1 MSFAIAYKRIND
13 RKEINESMETQNI
26 VRERIENL
34 RAKMKQ
40 EGISYYLIPTADY
53 HNSEYVN
60 DYFKV
65 REYFSGFTGSN
76 GTLVIGHNEAGLWT
90 DGRYFIQ
97 AERELK
103 GSGIRL
109 FRMMEEGVPTIQ
121 EYLESVLTQGE
132 AIGFDGRVVTAEY
145 GKKLKEKLAK
155 KKIRICQDKDL
166 AGDLWTERPKLP
178 AHPVTILPED
188 LSGKS
193 TSDKMNELK
202 EAMEKQNCSAHL
214 LTKLDDLMWI
224 FNLRGGDIE
233 CNPVALCY
241 GFFTLEDNFLFI
253 QKEAMTE
260 KLQNYAEENGI
271 KLNKYEDIVPFLKE
285 FIHNEAEKNAEEHKD
300 TEINS
305 KCYGILLDENQVNY
319 RLYSLLEGKMPIINK
334 ENPTELQKAIKN
346 PVELSHIREVYLT
359 DSVVLTRFIYW
370 LKMTVQKGEE
380 QITEYSAAMHLDNMR
395 REAEGFLDLSF
406 PTISGY
412 MENAA
417 MMHYE
422 ATAEDHKKV
431 EAKGMLLV
439 DSGGQYLGGTTDVTR
454 TIVLGDISE
463 EIKKHFTAVAV
474 GMLRL
479 ADTQFLYGCTGRN
492 LDIMAREPLWRMG
505 IDYKCGTGH
514 GIGYMLN
521 VHEGPQSIRY
531 RYIEGMGET
540 VLEEGMLLSD
550 EPGVYREGSHGIRT
564 ENILAV
570 KKTEKNDDGQF
581 MAFEHLTFVPI
592 DLDAIDPAGMEPED
606 VKRLNAYHKAV
617 YEKVSP
623 YLTEEE
629 KAWLK
634 EETRAIN

>member
-1 MSFAIAYKRIND
+1 
-13 RKEINESMETQNI
+13 METQNI

-65 REYFSGFTGSN
+65 REYFSGFSGSN

-121 EYLESVLTQGE
+121 EYLDSVLTEGE
-132 AIGFDGRVVTAEY
+132 AIGFDGRVMTAEY
-145 GKKLKEKLAK
+145 GKQLEEKLDK
-155 KKIRICQDKDL
+155 KKIRFCQDKDL

-178 AHPVTILPED
+178 ANSVTILPED
-188 LSGKS
+188 ISGKS
-193 TSDKMNELK
+193 TSDKLKELK
-202 EAMEKQNCSAHL
+202 EVMKKQNCNAHL

-260 KLQNYAEENGI
+260 KLQNYAKENGI
-271 KLNKYEDIVPFLKE
+271 QLNKYEDIVPFLTE
-285 FIHNEAEKNAEEHKD
+285 FIHNETKKNAEEQKD
-300 TEINS
+300 TEKNNS
-305 KCYGILLDENQVNY
+305 CCGILLDEKQVNY
-319 RLYSLLEGKMPIINK
+319 RLYSLLESKIPIVNK

-346 PVELSHIREVYLT
+346 PVELSHIREVYLK

-370 LKMTVQKGEE
+370 LKMTVKKGEE

-422 ATAEDHKKV
+422 ATVKDHKKV

-439 DSGGQYLGGTTDVTR
+439 DSGGQYQGGTTDVTR
-454 TIVLGDISE
+454 TIVLGDINE
-463 EIKKHFTAVAV
+463 EIKKQFTAVAI

-479 ADTQFLYGCTGRN
+479 ADVIFLYGCTGRN
-492 LDIMAREPLWRMG
+492 LDIIAREPLWRMG

-531 RYIEGMGET
+531 RYIEGASET

-550 EPGVYREGSHGIRT
+550 EPGVYKEGSHGIRT

-592 DLDAIDPAGMEPED
+592 DLDAIDPAVMQPED
-606 VKRLNAYHKAV
+606 IERLNAYHKAV

-623 YLTEEE
+623 YLTDEE
-629 KAWLK
+629 KDWLK
-634 EETRAIN
+634 EATREVKVL